1 MLTLTIL
8 ILAPPLQIWRSL
20 LVVHGRGGTLRN
32 GDATKRGK
40 FNRTASAA
48 SVYGVTRRIT
58 TPIADIA
65 ILHLI
70 NIGREA

>member
-1 MLTLTIL
+1 
-8 ILAPPLQIWRSL
+8 